1 MSAFSPTACRWI
13 MCSAGAAIALVAFAA
28 LPAAAGDPSRDL
40 PGRAYLVETA
50 PSGAVNVAISV
61 DRFGYGVI
69 SPGRVLPGAGGLPTY
84 RLETLS
90 DQSGIAIAVI
100 ARLVGHAGATIDQW
114 QITAALPAQTISS
127 DSNVSFACP
136 GNTEANPAATF
147 VYYDNER
154 KGRAIR
160 KVAAGFSLDRR
171 DGRLTP
177 LSGKGISGCKA
188 TEDPL

>member
-1 MSAFSPTACRWI
+1 MSDRRRPGLRTISSLAC
-13 MCSAGAAIALVAFAA
+13 GAMALAA

-40 PGRAYLVETA
+40 VGKAYLVETA
-50 PSGAVNVAISV
+50 PTGAVNVAISY
-61 DRFGYGVI
+61 DRVGYGVI

-90 DQSGIAIAVI
+90 DQSGVSIAVV
-100 ARLVGHAGATIDQW
+100 ARLVGHVSATIDQW
-114 QITAALPAQTISS
+114 QITAALPVQTISS

-136 GNTEANPAATF
+136 GNADASPAVNF

-154 KGRAIR
+154 KGRPIR

-171 DGRLTP
+171 DGRLAVQ
-177 LSGKGISGCKA
+177 SGKPVSGCKA